1 MELEN
6 LMPTTRIN
14 CPNCRQP
21 ITADIEQLYDVG
33 QDPSAKQRLLS
44 GAANM
49 ARCPHCGYQGM
60 IATPMVYHDPAK
72 ELLLTF
78 FPAELNLKLEEQER
92 MIGPLINKVVNSL
105 PQEKRKGYL
114 LRPQPVLTM
123 QGMIERVLEADGIT
137 REMIQAQQNR
147 LNLIQRLMGLSEEA
161 VEQAAK
167 EEDELM
173 DTEFFSILNRLVE
186 SAMMAGDEASAR
198 ALADLQKQL
207 LPLTTAGRK
216 LEAQNREVQE
226 AIRDLQELGDD
237 LTREKL
243 LDMLINAQS
252 DMRVSVLTSLARPAL
267 DYEFFQLLTEKI
279 DQAKGSG
286 RERLTQLREQLLEMT
301 REIDRQIESR
311 MQRSREFLNQLIQE
325 EDIAAATEQNLGA
338 IDEAFLQVL
347 NSEMADARQKGDLDK
362 IQKLGQVVQVIQQA
376 SAPPPEIEMIEELM
390 EVEDDQARQE
400 WLANNREKVTPE
412 FVDTLTNLVGQSG
425 DGRDKELADRLQEVY
440 RSVLRFSMKS
450 NLQS

>member
-1 MELEN
+1 
-6 LMPTTRIN
+6 
-14 CPNCRQP
+14 
-21 ITADIEQLYDVG
+21 
-33 QDPSAKQRLLS
+33 
-44 GAANM
+44 M

-161 VEQAAK
+161 IEQVAK

-286 RERLTQLREQLLEMT
+286 RERLSQLREQLLEMT

-347 NSEMADARQKGDLDK
+347 NSEMAGARQKGDLDK

-390 EVEDDQARQE
+390 EVEDAQARQE
-400 WLANNREKVTPE
+400 WLENNREKVTPE

>member
-1 MELEN
+1 
-6 LMPTTRIN
+6 
-14 CPNCRQP
+14 
-21 ITADIEQLYDVG
+21 
-33 QDPSAKQRLLS
+33 
-44 GAANM
+44 M

-161 VEQAAK
+161 IEQVAK
-167 EEDELM
+167 EEDDLM

-286 RERLTQLREQLLEMT
+286 RERLSQLREQLLEMT

-347 NSEMADARQKGDLDK
+347 NSEMAGARQKGDLDK

-390 EVEDDQARQE
+390 EVEDDKARQE
-400 WLANNREKVTPE
+400 WLENNREKVTPE

-425 DGRDKELADRLQEVY
+425 DGRDKELAERLQEVY

>member
-1 MELEN
+1 
-6 LMPTTRIN
+6 
-14 CPNCRQP
+14 
-21 ITADIEQLYDVG
+21 
-33 QDPSAKQRLLS
+33 
-44 GAANM
+44 
-49 ARCPHCGYQGM
+49 
-60 IATPMVYHDPAK
+60 
-72 ELLLTF
+72 
-78 FPAELNLKLEEQER
+78 LKLEEQER

-400 WLANNREKVTPE
+400 WLENNREKVTPE

>member
-1 MELEN
+1 
-6 LMPTTRIN
+6 
-14 CPNCRQP
+14 
-21 ITADIEQLYDVG
+21 
-33 QDPSAKQRLLS
+33 
-44 GAANM
+44 M

-161 VEQAAK
+161 IEQAAK

-226 AIRDLQELGDD
+226 AIHDLQELGDD

-286 RERLTQLREQLLEMT
+286 RERLSQLREQLLEMT

-347 NSEMADARQKGDLDK
+347 NSEMAGARQKGDLDK

-390 EVEDDQARQE
+390 EVEDDKARQE
-400 WLANNREKVTPE
+400 WLENNREKVTPE

-425 DGRDKELADRLQEVY
+425 DGRDKELAERLQEVY